1 MEPASDLYK
10 SFHSKPACDI
20 TQEDTESQRH
30 QQCVYIEGK
39 NSLYPDSQMN
49 KQIKQ
54 QHLGCV
60 FILPTTVLLFLQ
72 STWWMSRLELR
83 NQIWILA
90 GSHAAST
97 KKSPFSAFRAR
108 YTYGLL
114 QHSKVVPSL
123 FCLLYS
129 LMGRELGKEKEL
141 YLVATVNTFKSC
153 S

>member
-10 SFHSKPACDI
+10 SLHSKPACDI

-30 QQCVYIEGK
+30 QQCVYIEGR

-49 KQIKQ
+49 KADQATACRLCQ
-54 QHLGCV
+54 YFAYYHPA
-60 FILPTTVLLFLQ
+60 LPAIYT
-72 STWWMSRLELR
+72 MSRLELR
-83 NQIWILA
+83 NQISTLA

-97 KKSPFSAFRAR
+97 KKSPFLSLRAR
-108 YTYGLL
+108 YTYGPL

-123 FCLLYS
+123 FCRLYS

-141 YLVATVNTFKSC
+141 HLVTTVNTFKSC
-153 S
+153 G